1 MVIGVLSHHSPANLA
16 GTFARQSTTSPGNTV
31 QKKEVLELHRDES
44 NTFGFDVW
52 IQPPS
57 MKVNPVTPKEE
68 FTKEVE
74 KKKEQK
80 GMLKKEDKREK
91 EKKEVKAN
99 GIEDSDDDLSDR
111 SDESEVTSEE
121 GVHKQFRRKSGSYPH
136 DARGR
141 RLPMRRVPNWP

>member
-1 MVIGVLSHHSPANLA
+1 MTLKE
-16 GTFARQSTTSPGNTV
+16 GTM
-31 QKKEVLELHRDES
+31 KEDE
-44 NTFGFDVW
+44 
-52 IQPPS
+52 
-57 MKVNPVTPKEE
+57 KE
-68 FTKEVE
+68 
-74 KKKEQK
+74 KEQK
-80 GMLKKEDKREK
+80 GILKKEDRKEEK
-91 EKKEVKAN
+91 KKEVKAN